1 MDRNK
6 LYLKVGALKAMGYL
20 EEDRRFRVLKGSPVS
35 DVKTMS
41 PSKLRL
47 RMKLEEEGVI
57 SLGRFESDYIFDN
70 HSTATTV
77 IRGSTTANV
86 SLWMTE
92 DGYSLQKALADFDE
106 KKGPHD

>member
-1 MDRNK
+1 
-6 LYLKVGALKAMGYL
+6 MGYL

>member
-6 LYLKVGALKAMGYL
+6 FYLKVGALKAMGYL

-57 SLGRFESDYIFDN
+57 SHGRFESDYIFDN
-70 HSTATTV
+70 HSAATAV
-77 IRGSTTANV
+77 IRGSSTANA
-86 SLWMTE
+86 SLWITE
-92 DGYSLQKALADFDE
+92 DGYSLQKALAEFDE
-106 KKGPHD
+106 KKGQHD